1 MMDLL
6 YKFALTA
13 DEVGVPTTSS
23 NDLLVGIL
31 NIVYF
36 IAGSVAV
43 IVIITAG
50 IMMTVQGDSPDK
62 ILKRKHMIGDAAAG
76 LAVVLL
82 AFTITQFVLGRF

>member
-1 MMDLL
+1 MTDFL
-6 YKFALTA
+6 YRFALTA
-13 DEVGVPTTSS
+13 SEAGVPETSS
-23 NDLLVGIL
+23 NDLLLNIL
-31 NIVYF
+31 NLVYF
-36 IAGSVAV
+36 IAGTVAV

-62 ILKRKHMIGDAAAG
+62 ILKRKHMIGDAVAG